1 MRRLVVSMNLT
12 LNGFMAASDGGLSWH
27 TDFWDDEIARAF
39 TLQLAEADTLLL
51 GRKTYEAMAPYWKS
65 IAENINPPRLDA
77 DFNDL
82 MLRHEKVIFSR
93 TLTRAAGWGNCR
105 LANRNAAKEI
115 DGLKSDKGK
124 DLLIY
129 GSGKLVTSLARLNLI
144 DEYRLWM
151 HPVALQKG
159 RSLFG
164 DFTALPQVKLSFSK
178 KFDSGV
184 VLMCYKAD

>member
-12 LNGFMAASDGGLSWH
+12 LNGFMAANDGGLSWH

-39 TLQLAEADTLLL
+39 TLQLADADTLLL

-65 IAENINPPRLDA
+65 IAENVNPPRLDS

-115 DGLKSDKGK
+115 DNLKTDEGK

-151 HPVALQKG
+151 HPIVIQNG

-164 DFTALPQVKLSFSK
+164 SFVGQPHFRLISSK
-178 KFDSGV
+178 KFSSGV
-184 VLMCYKAD
+184 VLLCYKTN

>member
-1 MRRLVVSMNLT
+1 MNLT

-51 GRKTYEAMAPYWKS
+51 GRKTYETMAPYWRS
-65 IAENINPPRLDA
+65 IAESINPPRPDA

-105 LANRNAAKEI
+105 LANRNIAKEI
-115 DGLKSDKGK
+115 ESLKTSNGK

-129 GSGKLVTSLARLNLI
+129 GSGKLVSSLAKLNLI

-151 HPVALQKG
+151 HPVAIQKG
-159 RSLFG
+159 RSFFG
-164 DFTALPQVKLSFSK
+164 DFTKQPHIKLASSK
-178 KFDSGV
+178 KFNSGV
-184 VLMCYKAD
+184 VLMCYKAG